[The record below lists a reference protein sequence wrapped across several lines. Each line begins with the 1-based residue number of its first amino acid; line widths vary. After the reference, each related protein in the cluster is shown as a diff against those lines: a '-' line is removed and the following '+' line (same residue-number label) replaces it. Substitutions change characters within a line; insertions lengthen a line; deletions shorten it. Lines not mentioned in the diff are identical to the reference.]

1 LPKRSEES
9 RLQDP
14 YTPSTAEITRIKK
27 QTADVKTYTIHFLR
41 EQKEFSP
48 MPGQFIMISVPGM
61 GEAPFSLSSGLDK
74 KGDFDTTV
82 RNVGNI
88 TGYLNRCGTGA
99 RLGVRGSYGRS
110 WPVKEAK
117 GKDVLIVAGGI
128 GLPPLRPVIMM
139 IREDR
144 KSYGNLEIFYGA
156 RTPADE
162 VFTDEYAE
170 WRRIPKTKL
179 SLTVD
184 SVPTGVMWPHKTGVV
199 TGLFDDMETSP
210 ENSIVMTCGPEIMM
224 RFVVR
229 GLLAR
234 NFRKDQIY
242 VSLERRMKCGMGHC
256 GHCQMGAKFVCRD
269 GPVFTYTDL
278 EGLPDLTL

>member
-1 LPKRSEES
+1 M
-9 RLQDP
+9 QDP
-14 YTPSTAEITRIKK
+14 YTPNTAEIANIKK
-27 QTADVKTYTIHFLR
+27 QTLDVKTYTIRFLK
-41 EQKEFSP
+41 EQKKFKP
-48 MPGQFIMISVPGM
+48 MPGQFIMASVPGV
-61 GEAPFSLSSGLDK
+61 GEAPFSLSSVPDK
-74 KGDFDTTV
+74 KESFDTTI
-82 RNVGNI
+82 RTVGNF
-88 TGYLNRCGTGA
+88 TGVLNRCTIGA
-99 RLGVRGSYGRS
+99 RLGVRGPYGKP

-117 GKDVLIVAGGI
+117 RKDVLVVAGGI
-128 GLPPLRPVIMM
+128 GLPPLRPVIMT
-139 IREDR
+139 IKENR
-144 KSYGNLEIFYGA
+144 KAYGNLEILYGA
-156 RTPADE
+156 RTPSDE
-162 VFTDEYAE
+162 VFTDEYEE

-184 SVPTGVMWPHKTGVV
+184 SVPTGVSWSHKTGVV

-229 GLLAR
+229 GLVAR
-234 NFRKDQIY
+234 NFRKNQIY

-269 GPVFTYTDL
+269 GPVFTYMDL